1 MSGVGTCTP
10 ATNRMMMEY
19 DMVEKYHWLPQDIK
33 KIPYKDLQ
41 MLSLISR
48 QKHRAIE
55 ERSKPKSDIAPK
67 DRPVNSNDLKALQ
80 SKKQK
85 ETKK

>member
-41 MLSLISR
+41 ILSLISR

-55 ERSKPKSDIAPK
+55 ERSKPKNEIGNK
-67 DRPVNSNDLKALQ
+67 DRPVNSNDLKELQ
-80 SKKQK
+80 SKN
-85 ETKK
+85 KKANKK